1 MKETF
6 TQILDYIDRHLEND
20 PVYDWILRETAARGI
35 PQIQIT
41 SVQGRFLN
49 LLASLIGARRALEIG
64 ALSGYSGV
72 WIARALPP
80 DGRLITLEMNERHA
94 ALARE
99 SFQRAGVADRV
110 EVIVGPALESLRRL
124 QLDAPLDLV
133 FIDADKSNN
142 LNYFRWALGHVRPGG
157 LILVDNVFANGQA
170 TADQPNSEYARTIA
184 EFNRY
189 LFTYHNAQ
197 TTLIPFYKPDEDNLD
212 GLAIVRV
219 HSLTV

>member
-6 TQILDYIDRHLEND
+6 TQILDYIDRNLAND
-20 PVYDWILRETAARGI
+20 PVYEWILRETAARGI

-41 SVQGRFLN
+41 TVQGRVLN
-49 LLASLIGARRALEIG
+49 LLTSLVGARRALEIG

-80 DGRLITLEMNERHA
+80 DGKLITLEMNERHA

-110 EVIVGPALESLRRL
+110 EVIVGPALESLHRL

-142 LNYFRWALGHVRPGG
+142 LNYFRWALGHVRSGG

-170 TADQPNSEYARTIA
+170 TADQPQSEYARTIA

-189 LFTYHNAQ
+189 LFAHHNAQ

-212 GLAIVRV
+212 GLAIVHVR
-219 HSLTV
+219 